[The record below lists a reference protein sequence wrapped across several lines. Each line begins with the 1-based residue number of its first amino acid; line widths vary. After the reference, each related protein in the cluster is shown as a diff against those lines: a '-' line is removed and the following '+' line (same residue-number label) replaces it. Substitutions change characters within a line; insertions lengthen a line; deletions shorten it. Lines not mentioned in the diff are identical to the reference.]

1 MKKAVIVKDYMH
13 QDGQMEKFLF
23 LKEYGYEVVILPFIE
38 GCTEDRF
45 METFL
50 KFETKG
56 PDAVP
61 SSQKLL
67 EEVRDASLL
76 ITQLSPI
83 STETLEA
90 AENLEAVIILRS
102 GVENVN
108 LPYCTERGI
117 KVMNVPGRLAV
128 PVSEYTV
135 GMIISETKNIA
146 RSHETIRRGGWSNK
160 YPNQDWSFN
169 LKNHNVGLVGYGNIG
184 KRVARVMQ
192 SMEANVIVYEP
203 YMKAEDIEAEGCR
216 AVSLDELCQE
226 ADVISVHFRLT
237 DETIGMIGPGQFAL
251 MKPGTFLVNTA
262 RAGLIDEQALIEAL
276 QNHKIAGAALDVFH
290 EEPLPGDHP
299 FMTMDNVTIT
309 AHIAGLSCDAF
320 DIAYEIVSENIE
332 HYLETNEWSGVV
344 NQ

>member
-56 PDAVP
+56 PDAVT

-203 YMKAEDIEAEGCR
+203 YMKAEDIEVEGCR

-237 DETIGMIGPGQFAL
+237 DKTKGMIGPGQFAL

>member
-13 QDGQMEKFLF
+13 QEGQMEKFCF
-23 LKEYGYEVVILPFIE
+23 LKEHGYEVVVMPFIDN
-38 GCTEDRF
+38 CTEDQF

-50 KFETKG
+50 LFETKG

-61 SSQKLL
+61 SNPKLM
-67 EEVRDASLL
+67 EEIKDADLL

-83 STETLEA
+83 STETLEK
-90 AENLEAVIILRS
+90 AEKLEAIIILRS

-108 LPYCTERGI
+108 LDYCSKRGI

-146 RSHETIRRGGWSNK
+146 RSHETIRKGNWTNK
-160 YPNQDWSFN
+160 YPNQEYSFN

-184 KRVARVMQ
+184 KRVAKVMQ
-192 SMEANVIVYEP
+192 SMEANVLVYEP
-203 YMKAEDIEAEGCR
+203 YLPAEVIEEEGCKP
-216 AVSLDELCQE
+216 VTLDELCSE

-237 DETIGMIGPGQFAL
+237 DETRGMIGEEQFKR
-251 MKPGTFLVNTA
+251 MKKGTFLINTA
-262 RAGLIDEQALIEAL
+262 RAGLIDEKALIDAL
-276 QNHKIAGAALDVFH
+276 ESHRIAGAALDVFH
-290 EEPLPGDHP
+290 EEPLPKDHP
-299 FMTMDNVTIT
+299 FMTLDNVTIT

-320 DIAYEIVSENIE
+320 DLAYDIVSKNIE
-332 HYLETNEWSGVV
+332 GYLRTGEWSAVI